1 MSLDFT
7 FLCKMKG
14 LPSKVFLKLNV
25 VKGQSVLSLFFF
37 LFFFSFLHFISFH
50 FQNVADQYSVLLYTS
65 SSQLA
70 PHMAQKFSTIQTGL

>member
-37 LFFFSFLHFISFH
+37 LFFFSFLHFISFSKCCRPI
-50 FQNVADQYSVLLYTS
+50 FSSTLY
-65 SSQLA
+65 
-70 PHMAQKFSTIQTGL
+70 K